1 MMNKRKLWVSIL
13 ACVMAA
19 AMVLSLLLSLIP
31 RANAASSS
39 EIKSQINA
47 LEDEKAAIQEQMDE
61 LQQKQIDNLAEI
73 QGILDQKNNIDQ
85 QIGLLNAE
93 IANINEQISTYNLLI
108 ADKQDELDEALA
120 RLESLQEK
128 NKERIR
134 TMEEDGKLSYW
145 SVLFKASSFADLLDR
160 LNMIEEIA
168 AADQRRLQEL
178 NEAAEAVANARE
190 ELAAEKASLESTKAE
205 LDASEAELNEKRA
218 EADALISELLARG
231 DELDALMGEYESKE
245 EELLQDI
252 AAREEEYNR
261 AKQREYEQSLS
272 TTTPSNNNDSSNDNS
287 DNDDDDDDDD
297 GSYVV
302 GSNWM
307 VPCSYV
313 YVSSPFSSERLHPT
327 LGYVRPHNGIDLAAY
342 QGTPIYA
349 SRGGTVTT
357 ATYGSESGYY
367 VVINHGD
374 GYSSCYL
381 HMTHYVV
388 KSGQTVSQGQV
399 IGYVGSTGAS
409 TGPHL
414 HFGIMRNGSYVNPA
428 NYIAF

>member
-1 MMNKRKLWVSIL
+1 MNKRKLWVSIL

-61 LQQKQIDNLAEI
+61 LQQKQNDNLAEI